1 MTAKN
6 IATLYRTTLKPQQSF
21 LKGIKSEANEIFYID
36 LVINKY
42 NIGHIVFILEKKKKK
57 KKQILLSSKLIFVFN
72 D

>member
-6 IATLYRTTLKPQQSF
+6 IATSYRTTLKPQQSF

-42 NIGHIVFILEKKKKK
+42 NIGHIVFILEEKIKN
-57 KKQILLSSKLIFVFN
+57 ITDFVVFKAN
-72 D
+72 FRFQ